1 MLRPKQ
7 AGSALI
13 SALFIMT
20 LVAIAATAMSTR
32 LQLDI
37 YRTRL
42 TLLSDQL
49 YLASQSVTF
58 WAMSELRDS
67 KNTFTRN
74 TAAGALRAFPDKQ
87 KAIYPP
93 FTITGELYD
102 LQSRFNLNN
111 LSSKNYSLLFLKLL
125 EKPDL
130 KLSAGQRKQ
139 LLDATMQWITDYKPG
154 RGNDEYLAYYTRQ
167 KPAYLPGYQ
176 PFESPSEFRLV
187 RGVSANLYQG
197 LADFISALPEPV
209 PINLNTAPQ
218 LLLKGL
224 GNGLTNAQVQQL
236 LDARGET
243 GIKNMNKIGPLL
255 QKLGIRS
262 EHVTLES
269 QYFMSVARVTHED
282 LSLINY
288 AILKRSKNNQGK
300 ITVSLIK
307 ESLNTL

>member
-1 MLRPKQ
+1 MVRLKQ

-42 TLLSDQL
+42 TLLTDQL

-58 WAMSELRDS
+58 WAMSELGNH
-67 KNTFTRN
+67 KNAFTRN
-74 TAAGALRAFPDKQ
+74 TVAGALLAFPANQ

-93 FTITGELYD
+93 FTISGELYD

-111 LSSKNYSLLFLKLL
+111 LSNKNYALLFLKLL

-130 KLSAGQRKQ
+130 KLNPGQRKQ
-139 LLDATMQWITDYKPG
+139 LLDATVQWISDYKPG
-154 RGNDEYLAYYTRQ
+154 RGNDEYMAYYAKQ
-167 KPAYLPGYQ
+167 KPSYLPGFQ
-176 PFESPSEFRLV
+176 FFESPSEFRLV
-187 RGVSANLYQG
+187 RGVTANLYQG
-197 LADFISALPEPV
+197 IADLISALPEAV

-218 LLLKGL
+218 LVLKGL
-224 GNGLTNAQVQQL
+224 GNGLNNAQVQQL
-236 LDARGET
+236 LKARGEE
-243 GIKNMNKIGPLL
+243 GIKNMNKISPLL

-262 EHVTLES
+262 EHVTLDS
-269 QYFMSVARVTHED
+269 QYFMSIAWVTHED

-288 AILKRSKNNQGK
+288 TVLKRSRNNQGK

-307 ESLNTL
+307 ESLNTV